1 MKMANSLRGEVL
13 KLYKNVSNYVANFIK
28 MLLYDMDC
36 LEIYNL
42 SF

>member
-1 MKMANSLRGEVL
+1 MANSLRGEVL

-28 MLLYDMDC
+28 MLLYYMDC

>member
-1 MKMANSLRGEVL
+1 MANSLRGEVL
-13 KLYKNVSNYVANFIK
+13 KLYKNVSNYVANFIE
-28 MLLYDMDC
+28 MLLDMDC